1 MSLTLYY
8 HPLASFCWK
17 ALIALYENET
27 PFEPHFVDLADEL
40 QRTQFLSLA
49 PFGKFPLLRDAA
61 RDKTIPESSI
71 IIEYLSTHY
80 PGKVA
85 LVPSDPELALEVR
98 LSDRFYDF
106 YVHQPMQRVVL
117 DRLRP
122 EGMKDP
128 HGVERAKAE
137 LQEAYDFIEREMT
150 ERRWAAGDAF
160 SMADCAAA
168 PALYYANR
176 VSPFGAKHTNVARY
190 LTRLHE
196 RPSFARTF
204 AEAAPYL
211 ANFPE

>member
-27 PFEPHFVDLADEL
+27 PFEPHVVDLADET
-40 QRTQFLSLA
+40 QRRQFLELA

-61 RDKTIPESSI
+61 KDKTIPESSI
-71 IIEYLSTHY
+71 IIEYLSAHY
-80 PGKVA
+80 PGKTA
-85 LVPSDPELALEVR
+85 LIPSDPELAREVR
-98 LSDRFYDF
+98 LGDRFYDY
-106 YVHQPMQRVVL
+106 YVHQPMQRIVL

-122 EGMKDP
+122 AGVKDP
-128 HGVERAKAE
+128 YGVERAKAE
-137 LQEAYDFIEREMT
+137 LQGAYDFIEREMA
-150 ERRWAAGDAF
+150 ERTWAAGDAF

-168 PALYYANR
+168 PALYYGNR
-176 VSPFGAKHTNVARY
+176 VSPFGPKHTNVARY
-190 LTRLHE
+190 LERLHQ

-204 AEAAPYL
+204 AEAAPFM